1 MPIDYTNLFCYIR
14 NRQRRGDSPG
24 DKILELH
31 MNKAISKTTGAAI
44 TSFVGAQTTAYGKMT
59 AVCDLL
65 IADGHTDLM
74 KYRAPAKDEDAT
86 FYDSL
91 VKYVVKGY
99 EAKTQ
104 ALLAMP
110 AKELNEEQKAEKRK
124 WGMRKG
130 RDIADIRNAMTKRLH
145 REENKGA
152 TTPTADEV
160 KWVERLAAISKKA
173 AGKEV
178 IE

>member
-1 MPIDYTNLFCYIR
+1 MTTL
-14 NRQRRGDSPG
+14 S
-24 DKILELH
+24 
-31 MNKAISKTTGAAI
+31 KAISKATGTAI
-44 TSFVGAQTTAYGKMT
+44 TSFVSEKTGAHGKLT

-65 IADGHTDLM
+65 IADGHTDLL

-110 AKELNEEQKAEKRK
+110 AKELDEAQKAEKRK
-124 WGMRKG
+124 WGQRKG
-130 RDIADIRNAMTKRLH
+130 GDVGDIRNAMTKRLQ
-145 REENKGA
+145 REEGNGA
-152 TTPTADEV
+152 TTPKSDEV
-160 KWVERLAAISKKA
+160 KMMEALAAVAKKA
-173 AGKEV
+173 SGKESAPYDTV
-178 IE
+178 AFIKAINVAIKILAK

>member
-1 MPIDYTNLFCYIR
+1 MTK
-14 NRQRRGDSPG
+14 S
-24 DKILELH
+24 
-31 MNKAISKTTGAAI
+31 ISKTTGAAI
-44 TSFVGAQTTAYGKMT
+44 SSFVGEKTGVHGKLT

-74 KYRAPAKDEDAT
+74 KYRAPAKDEDAM

-99 EAKTQ
+99 TAKVQ

-110 AKELNEEQKAEKRK
+110 AKELTDEQKAEKRK

-130 RDIADIRNAMTKRLH
+130 ADIADIRNAMT
-145 REENKGA
+145 
-152 TTPTADEV
+152 
-160 KWVERLAAISKKA
+160 
-173 AGKEV
+173 
-178 IE
+178 

>member
-1 MPIDYTNLFCYIR
+1 
-14 NRQRRGDSPG
+14 
-24 DKILELH
+24 

-110 AKELNEEQKAEKRK
+110 AKELSEEQKAEKRK

-130 RDIADIRNAMTKRLH
+130 RDIADIRNAMTKRLQ
-145 REENKGA
+145 REEGKGA
-152 TTPTADEV
+152 TPPKSDEV
-160 KWVERLAAISKKA
+160 KMMEALAAVAKKA
-173 AGKEV
+173 SGKESAPYDTV
-178 IE
+178 AFIKAINVAIQILAK

>member
-1 MPIDYTNLFCYIR
+1 MTTL
-14 NRQRRGDSPG
+14 S
-24 DKILELH
+24 
-31 MNKAISKTTGAAI
+31 KAISKATGTAI
-44 TSFVGAQTTAYGKMT
+44 TSFVSEKTGVHGKLT

-65 IADGHTDLM
+65 IADGHTDLL

-110 AKELNEEQKAEKRK
+110 AKELDEEQKAEKRK
-124 WGMRKG
+124 WGQRKG
-130 RDIADIRNAMTKRLH
+130 ADIGDIRNAMTKRLQ
-145 REENKGA
+145 REEGNGA
-152 TTPTADEV
+152 TTPKSDEL
-160 KWVERLAAISKKA
+160 KMMEALAAVAKKA
-173 AGKEV
+173 SGKESAPYDTV
-178 IE
+178 AFINAINGAIKILAK

>member
-1 MPIDYTNLFCYIR
+1 MTTL
-14 NRQRRGDSPG
+14 S
-24 DKILELH
+24 
-31 MNKAISKTTGAAI
+31 KAISKATGTAI
-44 TSFVGAQTTAYGKMT
+44 TSFVSEKTGVHGKLT

-65 IADGHTDLM
+65 IADGHTDLL

-110 AKELNEEQKAEKRK
+110 AKELDEEQKAEKRK
-124 WGMRKG
+124 WGQRKG
-130 RDIADIRNAMTKRLH
+130 ADVGDIRNAMIKRLQ
-145 REENKGA
+145 REEGNGA
-152 TTPTADEV
+152 TTPKSDEV
-160 KWVERLAAISKKA
+160 KMMEALAAVAKKA
-173 AGKEV
+173 SGKESAPYDTV
-178 IE
+178 AFIKAINVAIKILAK

>member
-1 MPIDYTNLFCYIR
+1 MTK
-14 NRQRRGDSPG
+14 S
-24 DKILELH
+24 
-31 MNKAISKTTGAAI
+31 ISKTTGAAI
-44 TSFVGAQTTAYGKMT
+44 SSFVGEKTGVHGKLT

-74 KYRAPAKDEDAT
+74 KYRAPAKDEDAM

-99 EAKTQ
+99 AAKVQ

-110 AKELNEEQKAEKRK
+110 AKELTDEQKAEKRK

-130 RDIADIRNAMTKRLH
+130 ADIADIRNAMTKRLH
-145 REENKGA
+145 REESKGA
-152 TTPTADEV
+152 TTPATDEA
-160 KWVERLAAISKKA
+160 KWVERLAAIGKKA
-173 AGKEV
+173 QSKESASYDIVSLVGHINAAIKILAGK
-178 IE
+178 

>member
-1 MPIDYTNLFCYIR
+1 MTTL
-14 NRQRRGDSPG
+14 S
-24 DKILELH
+24 
-31 MNKAISKTTGAAI
+31 KAISKATGAAI
-44 TSFVGAQTTAYGKMT
+44 SSFVGEKTGVHGKLT

-74 KYRAPAKDEDAT
+74 KYRAPAKDEDAM

-99 EAKTQ
+99 AAKVQ

-110 AKELNEEQKAEKRK
+110 AKELTDEQKAEKRK

-130 RDIADIRNAMTKRLH
+130 ADIADIRNAMTKRLH
-145 REENKGA
+145 REESKGA
-152 TTPTADEV
+152 TAGVTEEA
-160 KWVERLAAISKKA
+160 KWIERLAAIGKKA
-173 AGKEV
+173 QGKEAASYDTVALLKHINAAIKILAGK
-178 IE
+178 

>member
-1 MPIDYTNLFCYIR
+1 MTTL
-14 NRQRRGDSPG
+14 S
-24 DKILELH
+24 
-31 MNKAISKTTGAAI
+31 KAISKATGTAI
-44 TSFVGAQTTAYGKMT
+44 TSFVSEKTGAHGKLT

-65 IADGHTDLM
+65 IADGHTDLL

-110 AKELNEEQKAEKRK
+110 AKELDEEQKAEKRK
-124 WGMRKG
+124 WGQRKG
-130 RDIADIRNAMTKRLH
+130 GDVGDIRNAMTTRLQ
-145 REENKGA
+145 REEGNGA
-152 TTPTADEV
+152 TTPKSDEV
-160 KWVERLAAISKKA
+160 KMMEALAAVAKKA
-173 AGKEV
+173 SGKESAPYDTV
-178 IE
+178 AFIKAINVAIKILAK

>member
-1 MPIDYTNLFCYIR
+1 MTK
-14 NRQRRGDSPG
+14 S
-24 DKILELH
+24 
-31 MNKAISKTTGAAI
+31 ISKTTGAAI
-44 TSFVGAQTTAYGKMT
+44 SSFVGEKTGVHGKLT

-74 KYRAPAKDEDAT
+74 KYRAPAKDEDAM

-99 EAKTQ
+99 AAKVQ

-110 AKELNEEQKAEKRK
+110 AKELTDEQKAEKRK

-130 RDIADIRNAMTKRLH
+130 ADIADIRNAMTKRLH
-145 REENKGA
+145 REESKGA

-160 KWVERLAAISKKA
+160 KWVERLAAICKKA
-173 AGKEV
+173 QGKEAAPYDTVALLKHINAAIKILAGK
-178 IE
+178 

>member
-1 MPIDYTNLFCYIR
+1 MTTL
-14 NRQRRGDSPG
+14 
-24 DKILELH
+24 
-31 MNKAISKTTGAAI
+31 NKAISKTTGAAI
-44 TSFVGAQTTAYGKMT
+44 TSFVSEKTGMHGKMT

-65 IADGHTDLM
+65 IADGHTDLL

-99 EAKTQ
+99 DAKVQ

-110 AKELNEEQKAEKRK
+110 AKELTAAQKADKRT

-130 RDIADIRNAMTKRLH
+130 ADVGDIRNAMTKRLQ
-145 REENKGA
+145 REAGKG
-152 TTPTADEV
+152 PDEV
-160 KWVERLAAISKKA
+160 KMMEALAAVAKKA
-173 AGKEV
+173 SGKESAPYDTV
-178 IE
+178 AFIKAINVAIQILAK

>member
-1 MPIDYTNLFCYIR
+1 MTK
-14 NRQRRGDSPG
+14 S
-24 DKILELH
+24 
-31 MNKAISKTTGAAI
+31 ISKTTGAAI
-44 TSFVGAQTTAYGKMT
+44 SSFVGEKTGVHGKLT

-74 KYRAPAKDEDAT
+74 KYRAPAKDEDAM

-99 EAKTQ
+99 TAKVQ

-110 AKELNEEQKAEKRK
+110 AKELTDEQKAEKRK

-130 RDIADIRNAMTKRLH
+130 ADIADIRNAMTKRLH
-145 REENKGA
+145 REESKGA

-160 KWVERLAAISKKA
+160 KWVERLAAIGKKA
-173 AGKEV
+173 QGKEAAPYDTVALLKHINAAIKILAGK
-178 IE
+178 